1 MTAGNGPKERGTIV
15 PLTGSVTLTAVVS
28 LHCDWEENTNK
39 QLNKR
44 STTRTRSF
52 PSANPVLQKCFCGSL
67 RGVFRYT
74 IAHGRAG
81 DSFLGSRQ
89 SSFGSRDHV
98 RVAETTL
105 AAQSGRS
112 HCGGGAPS

>member
-81 DSFLGSRQ
+81 DSFLGKRIFADGLFRLSILKSTAHAMQ
-89 SSFGSRDHV
+89 
-98 RVAETTL
+98 
-105 AAQSGRS
+105 Q
-112 HCGGGAPS
+112 P